1 MPSSHLDS
9 VPTPHSGHGSHLKSP
24 SLPFCP
30 LRPSA
35 SDVILTLGLN
45 VVWREE
51 GKMGDTGPILHRRNR
66 KGGAGALLGPKPPH
80 AARPHRRAM
89 LPVPP
94 QTPAPRRSR
103 EACLVCPGLP
113 PFAFL
118 FFPVKVPNLIWSVR
132 PLSTILRFL
141 SCSSAAAMLEDEVQ
155 RKVDFPLPPHE

>member
-66 KGGAGALLGPKPPH
+66 KGGAGALRCGH
-80 AARPHRRAM
+80 TAGSE
-89 LPVPP
+89 
-94 QTPAPRRSR
+94 TTPRRSAPQ
-103 EACLVCPGLP
+103 ESDVA
-113 PFAFL
+113 
-118 FFPVKVPNLIWSVR
+118 
-132 PLSTILRFL
+132 
-141 SCSSAAAMLEDEVQ
+141 SAAADTGAKALARSLLGLPGASSFRIFVFSCQSSKPHLVYKTTFHDPPI
-155 RKVDFPLPPHE
+155 PLM